1 MRRVIPLVLSLVV
14 LMACDDSPT
23 TVVNEPPPDAML
35 ATFASMS
42 AGPDGAHACPE
53 GGETVREGD
62 FEQTVAGGIITSTFH
77 ATIEHRACAVR
88 IDQLVLT
95 IDGTMTITGIDR
107 REWDGNSP
115 GAIIESTTHQVGT
128 QRFRSSEGYDRT
140 CALDITMTLD
150 PATNVRR
157 LVGLLCGETVDLEL
171 TFP

>member
-35 ATFASMS
+35 ATVTSMS
-42 AGPDGAHACPE
+42 AGPDGTYACPD
-53 GGETVREGD
+53 GGETVREND
-62 FEQTVAGGIITSTFH
+62 FEQTVAGDIITSTFT
-77 ATIEHRACAVR
+77 ATIEHRSCAVR

-95 IDGTMTITGIDR
+95 IDGTMTISGIDR
-107 REWDGNSP
+107 REWDGNAP

-128 QRFRSSEGYDRT
+128 LRWRTSDGYDRT
-140 CALDITMTLD
+140 CAMDLTMTLD
-150 PATNVRR
+150 TATNARR
-157 LVGLLCGETVDLEL
+157 LVGSLCGDAVDFEL

>member
-14 LMACDDSPT
+14 VMACDDSPT

-35 ATFASMS
+35 ATFASTS
-42 AGPDGAHACPE
+42 AGPDGTFACPE

-62 FEQTVAGGIITSTFH
+62 FEQTVAGGIITSTFQ
-77 ATIEHRACAVR
+77 ATIEHRSCAVR

-107 REWDGNSP
+107 REWDGNAP
-115 GAIIESTTHQVGT
+115 GAIIENTTHQVGT
-128 QRFRSSEGYDRT
+128 LRWRTSDGYDET
-140 CALDITMTLD
+140 CAMDITTSLN
-150 PATNVRR
+150 PATNARR
-157 LVGLLCGETVDLEL
+157 MVGSLCGHTVDFEV